1 MRIIRKKEYNIT
13 TWSGGTT
20 TEIYLDPEEGDY
32 RRRQFDYRISSA
44 TIEVEESDFT
54 VLPGIERVIL
64 PLENRMLL
72 LHGEEEV
79 LLSPY
84 ESYRFSGERSTR
96 SRGINRDFNLMLN
109 HGVHGDIEV
118 ITIGKETSI
127 IVAAE
132 NNLYY
137 YDQGKGT
144 IEIGQ
149 EVMFPGDSIL
159 VKGEE
164 CIELVNN
171 NHSDVTLIKVV
182 MSDLGNSS

>member
-1 MRIIRKKEYNIT
+1 MRIIRKKAYKIT
-13 TWSGGTT
+13 AWRGGTT
-20 TEIYLDPEEGDY
+20 TEIYLYPEDGDY
-32 RRRQFDYRISSA
+32 KGRQFDYRISTA
-44 TIEVEESDFT
+44 TIDTEESVFT

-64 PLENRMLL
+64 PLENKMVL

-79 LLSPY
+79 VLSPY
-84 ESYRFSGERSTR
+84 EAYRFPGDSNTR

-118 ITIGKETSI
+118 ITIGKETSKI
-127 IVAAE
+127 EVAE
-132 NNLYY
+132 NILYY
-137 YDQGKGT
+137 YDQGKGI

-149 EVMFPGDSIL
+149 EAIFPGDSIL

-182 MSDLGNSS
+182 MSDLENRS